1 MGIAAIIL
9 GVFALALIYVVLK
22 KIINALWFFLMMLL
36 GVAIAIF
43 SLVAT
48 ISGFIPAILGIIFG
62 LALAGT
68 AFGSMKGGSSGHSSS
83 HGSSS
88 GSYSSSSGGDFN
100 SSAVES
106 EVCCFDVFAG
116 LGGGTV
122 YCDYAI
128 AYKGSNTAEVY
139 FKIRGIW
146 GITTSREVQE
156 LVNEAHKQVANK
168 VQNRWPYVSV
178 KTKCTEAT
186 DNL

>member
-9 GVFALALIYVVLK
+9 GVFAVVLIYVVLK
-22 KIINALWFFLMMLL
+22 KIINAIWFFLMMLL
-36 GVAIAIF
+36 GIGIAIF

-48 ISGFIPAILGIIFG
+48 ISGFIPAILGIVFG

-68 AFGSMKGGSSGHSSS
+68 SFGSMRGHYSGHSSS
-83 HGSSS
+83 SSSSSSYSS
-88 GSYSSSSGGDFN
+88 GSELS
-100 SSAVES
+100 SSAVENV
-106 EVCCFDVFAG
+106 VCCFDVFAG

-128 AYKGSNTAEVY
+128 AKKASRSVEVF

-146 GITTSREVQE
+146 GLSTSREVQE
-156 LVNEAHKQVANK
+156 LVNEAHERVAEK
-168 VQNRWPYVSV
+168 VQNEWPDVSV
-178 KTKCTEAT
+178 RTKCTEAT

>member
-22 KIINALWFFLMMLL
+22 KIINAIWFFLMTLL
-36 GVAIAIF
+36 GLAIAIF

-48 ISGFIPAILGIIFG
+48 ISGFLPAILGIVFG

-68 AFGSMKGGSSGHSSS
+68 SFGSMRSGSSGRSSSHSSS
-83 HGSSS
+83 SSSYSS
-88 GSYSSSSGGDFN
+88 GSRFN
-100 SSAVES
+100 SAAVES
-106 EVCCFDVFAG
+106 AVSCFDVFAG

-128 AYKGSNTAEVY
+128 AHEASREAEVY
-139 FKIRGIW
+139 FKVRAIW
-146 GITTSREVQE
+146 GCTTTREVQE
-156 LVNEAHKQVANK
+156 LVDKAHEEVAER
-168 VQNRWPYVSV
+168 VQSEWPDVSV
-178 KTKCTEAT
+178 RTKCTEAT